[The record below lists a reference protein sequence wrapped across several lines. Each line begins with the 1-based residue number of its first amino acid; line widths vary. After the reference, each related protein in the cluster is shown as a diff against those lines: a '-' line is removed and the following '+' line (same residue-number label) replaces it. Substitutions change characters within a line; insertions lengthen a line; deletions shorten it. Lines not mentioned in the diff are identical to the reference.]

1 MRPGIFPAFFLRPVL
16 RCGRQTHTIFAM
28 RIALIGADGQLGT
41 DLLHALEGEELFPL
55 YYPAFDVTK
64 PWEARQVLAEI
75 RPEVVINTAAF
86 HRVDECEDRIEEAF
100 LVNAFAVRDLALACR
115 DMDATL
121 VHFSTDYVFD
131 GRKTVPYVEEDPP
144 FPLSVYGGSKL
155 AGEYFIRAI
164 SEKYFLIRT
173 CGLYGLAG
181 CREKGRNFVEAM
193 LSLEQSG
200 KPIRVVNDQWMT
212 PTSTEELAERVAELA
227 SSGQFGLYHMTNE
240 GRCTWY
246 EFASAIFSY
255 IGKKVEII
263 PVDSKSFGAKARRPA
278 FSVLENKKAKAV
290 GLADFSPWQE
300 ALESYL
306 RKKRLV

>member
-1 MRPGIFPAFFLRPVL
+1 M
-16 RCGRQTHTIFAM
+16 HTIFAM
-28 RIALIGADGQLGT
+28 KIALIGADGQLGT
-41 DLLHALEGEELFPL
+41 DLLRTLEGEEIFPL
-55 YYPAFDVTK
+55 YYPGFDITK
-64 PWEARQVLAEI
+64 PEEARKVLTEI
-75 RPEVVINTAAF
+75 RPDVVINTAAF
-86 HRVDECEDRIEEAF
+86 HRVDECEDRVEEVF

-131 GRKTVPYVEEDPP
+131 GRATEPYVEEDPP

-155 AGEYFIRAI
+155 AGEYFVRAI

-200 KPIRVVNDQWMT
+200 KPLRVVSDQWVT
-212 PTSTEELAERVAELA
+212 PTSAEELAVRVAELVG
-227 SSGQFGLYHMTNE
+227 SDQFGLYHMTNE
-240 GRCTWY
+240 GRCTWH

-255 IGKKVEII
+255 LGKKVEIV

-278 FSVLENKKAKAV
+278 FSVLENKKAKAI

-300 ALESYL
+300 ALKSYL
-306 RKKRLV
+306 RKKGLV